1 MTEEFPNP
9 QLSWIVCWTITEGI
23 DDLDN
28 TDHWQVFESH
38 LGALAFYGD
47 VRPRAN
53 TKTASLCAVAE
64 STDYDAHPLFA

>member
-1 MTEEFPNP
+1 MTEEFPNYG
-9 QLSWIVCWTITEGI
+9 LSWIVCWVDC
-23 DDLDN
+23 DDYGGDIR
-28 TDHWQVFESH
+28 DHWQVFESH

-64 STDYDAHPLFA
+64 STDYDAHPLFT